1 MQRPIMGEAVLPDVT
16 PNSAPLRAR
25 GRLMDYAM
33 MKQCC

>member
-1 MQRPIMGEAVLPDVT
+1 MQRPIMGEAVSPDVT